1 MLTVFAENDT
11 DFAICEIFIL
21 TNDILKSD
29 VVLLRK
35 YILGVD
41 FMKKIVSLLLAFAVL
56 LSVSVCSFSATSNE
70 ALYFEVTDELLEAVK
85 VEFDD
90 KEITK
95 EDICITDLEVID
107 ETKQLV
113 RYTVADYGDT
123 CEVVEQEIGDYLLY
137 VPQRPLPQILV
148 GSVLYDIKEAYEN
161 EILTDNDLATIST
174 FQSDAYT
181 FTKTGFTSPIEE
193 PDIEANV
200 FVDVSAV
207 ITGDEGFW
215 AWIWDDNTEGH
226 WVPMN
231 TNENETGYFVVTM
244 SVGQNVVFARIRSG
258 EQPDWSLVWNQTED
272 TQYTGEY
279 NCAVLSYSD
288 TIGGKMP
295 ITWKNITA
303 IDKNAMVKA
312 MREAEKYIY
321 EEADKYTA
329 DSISKLQ
336 GAYFNAQSCYES
348 ATTQVEV
355 DEATEKLNTAISQL
369 VLKDEFVT
377 IDKTMLRV
385 AIDTATSYYM
395 SLDNFTNES
404 WNTMEE
410 KLANA
415 YEVYENENATQ
426 AEVDLATQELLNA
439 IDGLV
444 IAEELIGDIDGDKY
458 IGINDAS
465 LIQKHCVR
473 MITLSVDQQKVAD
486 TDGDGYIS
494 IADASRVQ
502 KFLAKM
508 IPEL

>member
-1 MLTVFAENDT
+1 
-11 DFAICEIFIL
+11 
-21 TNDILKSD
+21 
-29 VVLLRK
+29 
-35 YILGVD
+35 
-41 FMKKIVSLLLAFAVL
+41 MKKLISLFLILVMM
-56 LSVSVCSFSATSNE
+56 LSVTSISLFNASA
-70 ALYFEVTDELLEAVK
+70 
-85 VEFDD
+85 
-90 KEITK
+90 
-95 EDICITDLEVID
+95 
-107 ETKQLV
+107 
-113 RYTVADYGDT
+113 
-123 CEVVEQEIGDYLLY
+123 
-137 VPQRPLPQILV
+137 
-148 GSVLYDIKEAYEN
+148 
-161 EILTDNDLATIST
+161 
-174 FQSDAYT
+174 
-181 FTKTGFTSPIEE
+181 
-193 PDIEANV
+193 IEANV

-231 TNENETGYFVVTM
+231 TSENETGYFVVTM

-295 ITWKNITA
+295 ITWKNINA

-321 EEADKYTA
+321 EQADKYTA
-329 DSISKLQ
+329 DSITKLQ

-369 VLKDEFVT
+369 VLIDEPVT

-385 AIDTATSYYM
+385 AIDDATSYYM
-395 SLDNFTNES
+395 SLDKFTDKS
-404 WNTMEE
+404 WNAMEE
-410 KLANA
+410 KLENA

-426 AEVDLATQELLNA
+426 AEVDLATQELLDA

-444 IAEELIGDIDGDKY
+444 IDEPEIVDKTMLRVAIDTATSYSMSLDKFTNESWNTMEEKLENAYEVYENENATQAEVNLATQELQDAIDGLERVKELIGDVDGDGVVS
-458 IGINDAS
+458 ITDATF
-465 LIQKHCVR
+465 IQCHLAQLNTIDEAR
-473 MITLSVDQQKVAD
+473 HNYAD
-486 TDGDGYIS
+486 TDKDGRIS
-494 IADASRVQ
+494 IADATMIQR
-502 KFLAKM
+502 FLAQI

>member
-1 MLTVFAENDT
+1 
-11 DFAICEIFIL
+11 
-21 TNDILKSD
+21 
-29 VVLLRK
+29 
-35 YILGVD
+35 
-41 FMKKIVSLLLAFAVL
+41 MKKIVSLLLAFAIL
-56 LSVSVCSFSATSNE
+56 LSMSVFSFSATSNE
-70 ALYFEVTDELLEAVK
+70 ELYIEVTDELLEAVK
-85 VEFDD
+85 IEFDD
-90 KEITK
+90 HKITK

-113 RYTVADYGDT
+113 RYTVSDYGYT

-137 VPQRPLPQILV
+137 VPQRPLPQILI

-181 FTKTGFTSPIEE
+181 FTKTGFTPPIEE

-231 TNENETGYFVVTM
+231 TSENETGYFVVTM

-303 IDKNAMVKA
+303 IDKSAMVKA
-312 MREAEKYIY
+312 IREASKYLY

-355 DEATEKLNTAISQL
+355 DQATEKLNTAISQL
-369 VLKDEFVT
+369 VLIDEPVT

-395 SLDNFTNES
+395 SLDKFTDES
-404 WNTMEE
+404 WNAMEE
-410 KLANA
+410 KLENA

-426 AEVDLATQELLNA
+426 AEVNLATQELQDA
-439 IDGLV
+439 IDGLERV
-444 IAEELIGDIDGDKY
+444 KELIGDVDGDGVVS
-458 IGINDAS
+458 ITDATF
-465 LIQKHCVR
+465 IQRHLAQLNTIDEAR
-473 MITLSVDQQKVAD
+473 HNYAD
-486 TDGDGYIS
+486 TDKDGRIS
-494 IADASRVQ
+494 IADATMIQR
-502 KFLAKM
+502 FLAQ
-508 IPEL
+508 IVPEL